1 MLKALI
7 RIYREAYRGLPRAA
21 WMLAAAAFVNSSGT
35 MVIFFL
41 SLYLTQKLHFSTAF
55 AGQALSLY
63 GLGGIA
69 GAYLGGWLCDKIG
82 ANRVQG
88 MSLLLTGGLCVSL
101 SFFQSRPA
109 ILILLAATG
118 LASQALYPAN
128 STAMTLICPPEL
140 RPRGFALQRL
150 ANNLGVTIGPVLG
163 GYLALHD
170 YHYLFWVDGLTS
182 IAAAVLIA
190 LFFRRKPIHA
200 PAQEKLQQQQ
210 DSPWRDPLFLFVLL
224 LTISLGVIFVQLL
237 STYPLYLRRTYGLA
251 ENRIGSVLAVNTL
264 MIVFL
269 EMPLVHWL
277 SRFAP
282 GRVVAWGALFFGASF
297 PLLPLGRSFG
307 FAALCMAVLTV
318 GEMLTLPMLA
328 TLISNRAPASR
339 VGRYQGMFSLAF
351 TIAFVIGPLLGTWI
365 YGSWSGEMLWV
376 AVGLLAVLIWLGF
389 HAVQAALNKR
399 KTAGQE

>member
-41 SLYLTQKLHFSTAF
+41 SLYLTQKLGFSTSF

-63 GLGGIA
+63 GLGGVG

-101 SFFQSRPA
+101 GFFQSRPA
-109 ILILLAATG
+109 ILILLAAIG

-140 RPRGFALQRL
+140 RPRGFSLQRL

-163 GYLALHD
+163 GYLALHN

-182 IAAAVLIA
+182 IAAAVLIV
-190 LFFRRKPIHA
+190 LFFRRTPIYT
-200 PAQEKLQQQQ
+200 PAQEKSQQQQ
-210 DSPWRDPLFLFVLL
+210 VSPWKDPLFLVILV

-328 TLISNRAPASR
+328 TLISNRAPASS
-339 VGRYQGMFSLAF
+339 VGRFQGMFSLAF
-351 TIAFVIGPLLGTWI
+351 TVAYVIGPLLGMWV
-365 YGSWSGEMLWV
+365 YGSWSAEALWI
-376 AVGLLAVLIWLGF
+376 AVGLMAVLLWLGF
-389 HAVQAALNKR
+389 NAVQAAMSKG
-399 KTAGQE
+399 KAT

>member
-1 MLKALI
+1 MLKKI
-7 RIYREAYRGLPRAA
+7 VGIYREAYRGLPRAA

-41 SLYLTQKLHFSTAF
+41 SLYLTQKLHLSTAF

-63 GLGGIA
+63 GLGGIG
-69 GAYLGGWLCDKIG
+69 GAYLGGWLCDKMG

-101 SFFQSRPA
+101 GFFQSRSA
-109 ILILLAATG
+109 ILILLAAIG

-140 RPRGFALQRL
+140 RPRGFSLQRL

-163 GYLALHD
+163 GYLALHN

-182 IAAAVLIA
+182 IAAAVLIV
-190 LFFRRKPIHA
+190 LFFRRTPILA
-200 PAQEKLQQQQ
+200 PAQEMSRQQQV
-210 DSPWRDPLFLFVLL
+210 SPWKDPLFLFVLV
-224 LTISLGVIFVQLL
+224 LTISLGVIFVQLI

-328 TLISNRAPASR
+328 TLISNRAPASS
-339 VGRYQGMFSLAF
+339 VGRFQGMFSLAF
-351 TIAFVIGPLLGTWI
+351 TVAFVIGPLLGTWI
-365 YGSWSGEMLWV
+365 YGSWSAEALWI
-376 AVGLLAVLIWLGF
+376 AVGLLAVLLWLGF
-389 HAVQAALNKR
+389 NAVQAAMSRR
-399 KTAGQE
+399 KAT

>member
-1 MLKALI
+1 MLKKI
-7 RIYREAYRGLPRAA
+7 VGIYREAYRGLPRAA

-41 SLYLTQKLHFSTAF
+41 SLYLTQKLGFSTSF

-63 GLGGIA
+63 GLGGVG

-101 SFFQSRPA
+101 GFFQSRPA
-109 ILILLAATG
+109 ILILLAAIG

-128 STAMTLICPPEL
+128 STAMTLICSPEL
-140 RPRGFALQRL
+140 RPRGFSLQRL

-163 GYLALHD
+163 GYLALHN

-182 IAAAVLIA
+182 IAAAVLIV
-190 LFFRRKPIHA
+190 LFFRRTPIQA
-200 PAQEKLQQQQ
+200 PAQEKLQQRQF
-210 DSPWRDPLFLFVLL
+210 SPWKDPLFLFILV
-224 LTISLGVIFVQLL
+224 LTISLGVIFVQLV

-269 EMPLVHWL
+269 EMPLVRWL

-328 TLISNRAPASR
+328 ALISNRAPASS
-339 VGRYQGMFSLAF
+339 VGRFQGMFSLAF
-351 TIAFVIGPLLGTWI
+351 TVAFVIGPLLGTWV
-365 YGSWSGEMLWV
+365 YGSLSGEALWV

-389 HAVQAALNKR
+389 NAVQAAMNKR
-399 KTAGQE
+399 NAT

>member
-1 MLKALI
+1 MLKAII
-7 RIYREAYRGLPRAA
+7 RIYREAYRGLPRTA
-21 WMLAAAAFVNSSGT
+21 WLLAAAAFVNSSGT

-41 SLYLTQKLHFSTAF
+41 SLYLTQRLHFSMSF
-55 AGQALSLY
+55 AGTALSLY

-69 GAYLGGWLCDKIG
+69 GSYLGGWLCDKTG
-82 ANRVQG
+82 ATRVQG
-88 MSLLLTGGLCVSL
+88 LSLLLTGGLYISL
-101 SFFQSRPA
+101 GFFQSQPA
-109 ILILLAATG
+109 ILILLAGIG

-163 GYLALHD
+163 GYLALHN

-182 IAAAVLIA
+182 IAAAVLIV
-190 LFFRRKPIHA
+190 LFFRRTPVHA
-200 PAQEKLQQQQ
+200 PAQVKSQQQH
-210 DSPWRDPLFLFVLL
+210 DSPWKDPLFLFILL

-237 STYPLYLRRTYGLA
+237 STYPLYMRRTYGLA

-264 MIVFL
+264 MIVFF
-269 EMPLVHWL
+269 EMPLIHWL

-297 PLLPLGRSFG
+297 PLLPLGRNFG

-328 TLISNRAPASR
+328 TLISNRAPASSM
-339 VGRYQGMFSLAF
+339 GRFQGMFSLAF
-351 TIAFVIGPLLGTWI
+351 TVAFVVGPLLGTWV
-365 YGSWSGEMLWV
+365 YGTWSGETLWM
-376 AVGLLAVLIWLGF
+376 AVGVLAVLLWLGF
-389 HAVQAALNKR
+389 QAVQMALSKG
-399 KTAGQE
+399 KIGKK

>member
-1 MLKALI
+1 MLKKI
-7 RIYREAYRGLPRAA
+7 VGIYREAYRGLPRAA

-41 SLYLTQKLHFSTAF
+41 SLYLTQKLGFSTSF
-55 AGQALSLY
+55 AGQVLSLY
-63 GLGGIA
+63 GLGGVG
-69 GAYLGGWLCDKIG
+69 GAYLGGWLCDKMG

-101 SFFQSRPA
+101 GFFQSRPA
-109 ILILLAATG
+109 ILILLAAIG

-140 RPRGFALQRL
+140 RPRGFSLQRL

-163 GYLALHD
+163 GYLALHN

-182 IAAAVLIA
+182 IAAAVLIV
-190 LFFRRKPIHA
+190 LFFCRAPIYA
-200 PAQEKLQQQQ
+200 PAREKLRGQR
-210 DSPWRDPLFLFVLL
+210 DSPWKDPLFLFILV

-237 STYPLYLRRTYGLA
+237 STYPLYLRRTYSLA

-328 TLISNRAPASR
+328 TLISNRAPASS
-339 VGRYQGMFSLAF
+339 VGRFQGMFSLAF
-351 TIAFVIGPLLGTWI
+351 TVSFVIGPLLGMWI
-365 YGSWSGEMLWV
+365 YGRWSAEALWI
-376 AVGLLAVLIWLGF
+376 AVGLMAVLLWLGF
-389 HAVQAALNKR
+389 HAVQAAMSKR
-399 KTAGQE
+399 KAT

>member
-7 RIYREAYRGLPRAA
+7 RIYREAYRGLPKTA
-21 WMLAAAAFVNSSGT
+21 WMLAAAAFVNSSGM

-41 SLYLTQKLHFSTAF
+41 S
-55 AGQALSLY
+55 
-63 GLGGIA
+63 
-69 GAYLGGWLCDKIG
+69 
-82 ANRVQG
+82 
-88 MSLLLTGGLCVSL
+88 
-101 SFFQSRPA
+101 
-109 ILILLAATG
+109 
-118 LASQALYPAN
+118 
-128 STAMTLICPPEL
+128 
-140 RPRGFALQRL
+140 
-150 ANNLGVTIGPVLG
+150 
-163 GYLALHD
+163 
-170 YHYLFWVDGLTS
+170 
-182 IAAAVLIA
+182 
-190 LFFRRKPIHA
+190 
-200 PAQEKLQQQQ
+200 
-210 DSPWRDPLFLFVLL
+210 
-224 LTISLGVIFVQLL
+224 
-237 STYPLYLRRTYGLA
+237 LYLRRTYGLA

-351 TIAFVIGPLLGTWI
+351 TIAFVIGPLLGTWV
-365 YGSWSGEMLWV
+365 YGSWSAEALWV
-376 AVGLLAVLIWLGF
+376 AVGLLAVLLWLGF
-389 HAVQAALNKR
+389 HAVQAAMGKR
-399 KTAGQE
+399 KAT

>member
-7 RIYREAYRGLPRAA
+7 RIYREAYRGLPRTA

-41 SLYLTQKLHFSTAF
+41 SLYLTQKLHFSTSF

-69 GAYLGGWLCDKIG
+69 GAYLGGWLCDKVG
-82 ANRVQG
+82 ATRVQG
-88 MSLLLTGGLCVSL
+88 TSLLLTGSLCVLL
-101 SFFQSRPA
+101 SFFESRPA
-109 ILILLAATG
+109 ILILLASIG
-118 LASQALYPAN
+118 LASQALFPAN

-140 RPRGFALQRL
+140 RARGFALQRL

-163 GYLALHD
+163 GYLALHN
-170 YHYLFWVDGLTS
+170 YHYLFWADGLTS

-190 LFFRRKPIHA
+190 LFFRRSPIYA
-200 PAQEKLQQQQ
+200 PAREKHQPRQ
-210 DSPWRDPLFLFVLL
+210 DSPWRDPVFLFVLL

-264 MIVFL
+264 MIVII

-277 SRFAP
+277 SRFPP
-282 GRVVAWGALFFGASF
+282 GRVVAWGAFFFGASF
-297 PLLPLGRSFG
+297 PLLPFGRSFG
-307 FAALCMAVLTV
+307 FAAMCMAVLTV

-328 TLISNRAPASR
+328 ALISNRAPASG
-339 VGRYQGMFSLAF
+339 VGRFQGLFSLAF
-351 TIAFVIGPLLGTWI
+351 TVAFVVGPLLGTWV
-365 YGSWSGEMLWV
+365 YESRSGETLWI
-376 AVGLLAVLIWLGF
+376 AVGLLAVLLWLGF
-389 HAVQAALNKR
+389 YAVQAALDR
-399 KTAGQE
+399 QKTTEK

>member
-1 MLKALI
+1 
-7 RIYREAYRGLPRAA
+7 
-21 WMLAAAAFVNSSGT
+21 
-35 MVIFFL
+35 L
-41 SLYLTQKLHFSTAF
+41 SF

-69 GAYLGGWLCDKIG
+69 GAYLGGWLCDKLG
-82 ANRVQG
+82 ATRVQG
-88 MSLLLTGGLCVSL
+88 ASLLLTGGLCVSL
-101 SFFQSRPA
+101 GFFQSRPA
-109 ILILLAATG
+109 ILIFLAAIG
-118 LASQALYPAN
+118 LASQALFPAN

-163 GYLALHD
+163 GYLALHN

-190 LFFRRKPIHA
+190 FFFRRRPIFA
-200 PAQEKLQQQQ
+200 PAREKSQRRQE
-210 DSPWRDPLFLFVLL
+210 SPWRDPLFLFVLL
-224 LTISLGVIFVQLL
+224 LTVSFGVIFIQLL
-237 STYPLYLRRTYGLA
+237 STYPLYLRRIYGLA

-269 EMPLVHWL
+269 EMPLIHWL

-318 GEMLTLPMLA
+318 GEMLTMPMLA
-328 TLISNRAPASR
+328 TLISNRAPASS
-339 VGRYQGMFSLAF
+339 VGRFQGMFSLAF
-351 TIAFVIGPLLGTWI
+351 TFAFVIGPLLGTWI
-365 YGSWSGEMLWV
+365 YGTWSGEVLWA
-376 AVGLLAVLIWLGF
+376 AVGLLAVLLWFGF
-389 HAVQAALNKR
+389 HAVQTALNKGKKAR
-399 KTAGQE
+399 

>member
-1 MLKALI
+1 MLNALI
-7 RIYREAYRGLPRAA
+7 RIYREAYRGLPRPA
-21 WMLAAAAFVNSSGT
+21 WMLAGAALVNSAGT

-41 SLYLTQKLHFSTAF
+41 SLYLTQQLRFSTSF

-63 GLGGIA
+63 GLGGVA
-69 GAYLGGWLCDKIG
+69 GSYLGGWLCDKMG
-82 ANRVQG
+82 ASRVQG
-88 MSLLLTGGLCVSL
+88 LSLLLTGALCISL
-101 SFFQSRPA
+101 SFFVSRSA
-109 ILILLAATG
+109 ILVLLAAIG

-163 GYLALHD
+163 GYLALHN

-182 IAAAVLIA
+182 IAAAGLIA
-190 LFFRRKPIHA
+190 YFFRKKPIYT
-200 PAQEKLQQQQ
+200 PAQEKSHQPLN
-210 DSPWRDPLFLFVLL
+210 SPWRDPLFLFILL
-224 LTISLGVIFVQLL
+224 LTISLGVVFVQLI
-237 STYPLYLRRTYGLA
+237 STYPLYMRRTYGLA

-282 GRVVAWGALFFGASF
+282 GRVVAWGALFFGLSF

-328 TLISNRAPASR
+328 TLIANRAPASS
-339 VGRYQGMFSLAF
+339 VGRFQGMFSLAF
-351 TIAFVIGPLLGTWI
+351 TVAFVIGPLLGMWV
-365 YGSWSGEMLWV
+365 YGARSAEALWL
-376 AVGLLAVLIWLGF
+376 AIGLLAVLLWLGF
-389 HAVQAALNKR
+389 HVVHTALTKG
-399 KTAGQE
+399 KTPDQK

>member
-1 MLKALI
+1 
-7 RIYREAYRGLPRAA
+7 
-21 WMLAAAAFVNSSGT
+21 MLAAAAFVNSSGT

-41 SLYLTQKLHFSTAF
+41 SLYLTQKLGFSTSF

-63 GLGGIA
+63 GLGGVG

-101 SFFQSRPA
+101 GFFQSRPA
-109 ILILLAATG
+109 ILILLAAIG

-128 STAMTLICPPEL
+128 STAMTLICSPEL
-140 RPRGFALQRL
+140 RPRGFSLQRL

-163 GYLALHD
+163 GYLALHN

-182 IAAAVLIA
+182 IAAAVLIV
-190 LFFRRKPIHA
+190 LFFRRTPIQA
-200 PAQEKLQQQQ
+200 PAQEKLQQRQF
-210 DSPWRDPLFLFVLL
+210 SPWKDPLFLFILV
-224 LTISLGVIFVQLL
+224 LTISLGVIFVQLV

-269 EMPLVHWL
+269 EMPLVRWL

-328 TLISNRAPASR
+328 ALISNRAPASS
-339 VGRYQGMFSLAF
+339 VGRFQGMFSLAF
-351 TIAFVIGPLLGTWI
+351 TVAFVIGPLLGTWV
-365 YGSWSGEMLWV
+365 YGSLSGEALWV

-389 HAVQAALNKR
+389 NAVQAAMNKR
-399 KTAGQE
+399 NAT